1 LRALVDHFN
10 DTAAVLAASAR
21 ALAAV
26 DGIGAKLASSIAYFR
41 RQRGME
47 DAWTYADR
55 QLSRLNAVDGTITS
69 YWDGRY
75 PELLKRIYDPP
86 PFLFTRGAH
95 SPQDR
100 YAVAVVGTRRPT
112 EYGITVACEFSAE
125 LARRGITVVSGLAR
139 GVDTA
144 AHESALKAGGR
155 SIAAIGSGL
164 DVIYPPENRSLFRR
178 IALQGAILS
187 EYAMGSKPDAA
198 NFPRR
203 NRIISGLGLG
213 TVVIETDRNGGAMIT
228 AHCALEQ
235 NREVFAVPGSIKGK
249 YSRGCNALIREG
261 SAKLV
266 ECIDDILIELSD
278 KLPRGAAGRATAA
291 RPSPVAMTLFEQGVY
306 GVLARTPVHVDE
318 IAAAS
323 GLPAADAL
331 VHLLTL
337 ECKGLVV
344 QRPGKLFMKS

>member
-1 LRALVDHFN
+1 MISARDLLALSQFPDIGSRRLRALVDHFN

-144 AHESALKAGGR
+144 AHESAPICSR
-155 SIAAIGSGL
+155 RRH
-164 DVIYPPENRSLFRR
+164 PE
-178 IALQGAILS
+178 AHGV
-187 EYAMGSKPDAA
+187 
-198 NFPRR
+198 R
-203 NRIISGLGLG
+203 NHRC
-213 TVVIETDRNGGAMIT
+213 V
-228 AHCALEQ
+228 
-235 NREVFAVPGSIKGK
+235 
-249 YSRGCNALIREG
+249 
-261 SAKLV
+261 
-266 ECIDDILIELSD
+266 
-278 KLPRGAAGRATAA
+278 
-291 RPSPVAMTLFEQGVY
+291 
-306 GVLARTPVHVDE
+306 
-318 IAAAS
+318 
-323 GLPAADAL
+323 
-331 VHLLTL
+331 
-337 ECKGLVV
+337 
-344 QRPGKLFMKS
+344 